1 MLFEVPVVA
10 TDAPEVSLTETVS
23 PAETV
28 SLEEATV
35 LVATRH
41 RAAVTLIARNP
52 TPFPCDP
59 ADVTRWSDACAA
71 VGALPESL
79 RDSAI
84 AAFRDAHFCRVL
96 ATCPMAD
103 RRRGR

>member
-1 MLFEVPVVA
+1 MLFAVPAVA
-10 TDAPEVSLTETVS
+10 LDAPKASLVEVAPLEETVS
-23 PAETV
+23 F
-28 SLEEATV
+28 EEATV
-35 LVATRH
+35 LIATRH
-41 RAAVTLIARNP
+41 RAAATLIVRNP
-52 TPFPCDP
+52 APFPCDP
-59 ADVTRWSDACAA
+59 ADVTRWLDACAA
-71 VGALPESL
+71 VDALPESL